1 MERAYVSLDNIRFL
15 LYEVHGIEELF
26 QYQRYGHL
34 TSREEVD
41 MLLDAA
47 KDIADKELFPYFKEM
62 DANPVVYQDGKVISH
77 PQLANVIKAIAD
89 AGWIGGS
96 SDFDHGG
103 MQLPEMIS
111 SAAHFIFQAANNSAQ
126 GYTGL
131 TLGSANLITAFGS
144 QMLIDTYVPK
154 MYAGKWQ
161 GTMALTE
168 PQAGS
173 SLSDITTVAEPDN
186 DGNYNVSGQKIFIS
200 GGEHLACDN
209 FVHLTLAR
217 IKGAPAGTKGISL
230 FLIPKFLPEENDL
243 NFNNVTCVGDF
254 QKLGQKGYATT
265 HLAFGDTGPCKGF
278 LLGEANQGLSY
289 MFQMMNEAR
298 IMVGQTA
305 AAVASAAYYASL
317 HYAQER
323 PQGRKIEDKDPTKQQ
338 TLIINHADVRRML
351 LLQKA
356 IFEGAMSLGL
366 ECLKLVDLHRAAGDH
381 ENTADQLL
389 LLELLTPI
397 MKTYPSE
404 MGIQSVS
411 NALQVLGG
419 YGYTM
424 DFDLQQYYR
433 DIRIMS
439 IYEGTTGIQSIDL
452 LGRKMIMQQGRAVQ
466 LLIDQMQSTM
476 DQATTYETLSPYVKE
491 LGNGVISLVEVV
503 TFLKPRAE
511 QGEVERFLADA
522 NIFMELASNLVIAWQ
537 WLKQG
542 LVAHQ
547 QLLKN
552 EADRQKINF
561 YESKIHTMKFYF
573 KYELPKMYAN
583 ATTLM
588 NNEELTIK
596 REKEIIN

>member
-1 MERAYVSLDNIRFL
+1 
-15 LYEVHGIEELF
+15 
-26 QYQRYGHL
+26 
-34 TSREEVD
+34 
-41 MLLDAA
+41 
-47 KDIADKELFPYFKEM
+47 
-62 DANPVVYQDGKVISH
+62 
-77 PQLANVIKAIAD
+77 
-89 AGWIGGS
+89 
-96 SDFDHGG
+96 
-103 MQLPEMIS
+103 
-111 SAAHFIFQAANNSAQ
+111 AHFIFQAANNSAQ

-131 TLGSANLITAFGS
+131 TLGAANLIIAFGN
-144 QMLIDTYVPK
+144 QTLIDTYVPK
-154 MYAGKWQ
+154 MYAGNWQ

-173 SLSDITTVAEPDN
+173 SLSDIVTIAEPNN
-186 DGNYNVSGQKIFIS
+186 DGSYNISGQKIFIS

-217 IKGAPAGTKGISL
+217 IEGAPAGTKGISL
-230 FLIPKFLPEENDL
+230 FLIPKFLPGGNDL
-243 NFNNVTCVGDF
+243 TFNNVTCVGDF

-265 HLAFGDTGPCKGF
+265 HLAFGDEGPCKGY
-278 LLGEANQGLSY
+278 LLGEVNQGLSY

-366 ECLKLVDLHRAAGDH
+366 ECLRLVDMHKAAEDP
-381 ENTADQLL
+381 ESMADQML

-452 LGRKMIMQQGRAVQ
+452 LGRKMIMKNGRAAK
-466 LLIDQMQSTM
+466 LLIDQMQSSM
-476 DQATTYETLSPYVKE
+476 DQASAYDALKPYVKQ
-491 LGNGVISLVEVV
+491 LGKGVTSLVEVIE
-503 TFLKPRAE
+503 FLKPRME
-511 QGEVERFLADA
+511 QSEIERFLADA

-542 LVAHQ
+542 LVAQ
-547 QLLKN
+547 QHLLKN
-552 EADRQKINF
+552 TDDQLKIDF
-561 YESKIHTMKFYF
+561 YESKVHTMKFYF
-573 KYELPKMYAN
+573 KYELPKIYAN
-583 ATTLM
+583 AATLM
-588 NNEELTIK
+588 NAEELTIK
-596 REKEIIN
+596 GDKEILN